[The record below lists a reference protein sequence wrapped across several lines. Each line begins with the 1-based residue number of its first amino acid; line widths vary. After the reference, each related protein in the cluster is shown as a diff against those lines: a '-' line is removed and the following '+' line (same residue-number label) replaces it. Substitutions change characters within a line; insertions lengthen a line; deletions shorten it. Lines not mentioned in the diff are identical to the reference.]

1 MMDNEF
7 SHTPDVLDEFRMMQ
21 AEDTLDAKLKKTL
34 FGGYTKRSVQ
44 EYIQDLG
51 ETSNR
56 LKESLEQQIRD
67 LSAECQK
74 LTNESAILRAQTL
87 QAEND
92 KAQVEKELA
101 DSVSDNSKTIAAGKA
116 LEAEIEEL
124 HQKLSD
130 YENQTTE
137 VDRLQA
143 SLQEA
148 LTLLENKE
156 QERVLA
162 ADALKSAESQLAE
175 LQEENSRLS
184 SSKNNS
190 EVSQEKLNDLQLKIQ
205 KLEDENEALRKTLD
219 QKEEAFKAS
228 DEKRRWFAQEYGTN
242 RGQLDALT
250 EEAAK
255 LRFDM
260 KAAEEE
266 HIHELERLNATLE
279 AKDKKLKDVTDQYS
293 ALHSQY
299 RGALQKGAELASE
312 KEAMAELL
320 EQHQNKEREYALLR
334 KKDETQKETI
344 AELEGALHLILQE
357 MEGQLENYKK
367 IVGEQNADK
376 ELICKLT
383 QEKAELQI
391 ENVGLLDKAEQLTRK
406 VSEVEQENVRLTRR
420 NRPYG
425 NSISLH
431 NDQIKPQAEKQTVC
445 HFPGDES
452 DSWVKKARD
461 ISGVYEQLKSPNS

>member
-1 MMDNEF
+1 
-7 SHTPDVLDEFRMMQ
+7 
-21 AEDTLDAKLKKTL
+21 
-34 FGGYTKRSVQ
+34 
-44 EYIQDLG
+44 
-51 ETSNR
+51 
-56 LKESLEQQIRD
+56 
-67 LSAECQK
+67 
-74 LTNESAILRAQTL
+74 
-87 QAEND
+87 
-92 KAQVEKELA
+92 
-101 DSVSDNSKTIAAGKA
+101 
-116 LEAEIEEL
+116 
-124 HQKLSD
+124 
-130 YENQTTE
+130 
-137 VDRLQA
+137 
-143 SLQEA
+143 
-148 LTLLENKE
+148 
-156 QERVLA
+156 
-162 ADALKSAESQLAE
+162 
-175 LQEENSRLS
+175 
-184 SSKNNS
+184 
-190 EVSQEKLNDLQLKIQ
+190 
-205 KLEDENEALRKTLD
+205 
-219 QKEEAFKAS
+219 
-228 DEKRRWFAQEYGTN
+228 
-242 RGQLDALT
+242 
-250 EEAAK
+250 
-255 LRFDM
+255 M